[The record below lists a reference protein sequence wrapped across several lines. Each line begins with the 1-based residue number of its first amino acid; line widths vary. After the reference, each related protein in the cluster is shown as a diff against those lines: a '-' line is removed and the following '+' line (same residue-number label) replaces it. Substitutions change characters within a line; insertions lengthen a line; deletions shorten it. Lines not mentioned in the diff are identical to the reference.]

1 MEEPMKKYSTLQK
14 FNALVQI
21 QTIIISALPYIIG
34 SVMASYYYHNFNLVY
49 SLWLFLAV
57 ICFHLAVNGHNQY
70 TDYARYKQNHITSYN
85 NILEKFNITKS
96 WARKIIIILTLISAI
111 IGTILSIKV
120 GWIILLIGILSY
132 LIGYCYSGG
141 PYPILKTPFGEPA
154 SGITM
159 GYNITFLGLY
169 INMYNV
175 HPFDNFFWAK
185 AIIVAGP
192 AIFVI
197 ANVMLANNICDVAE
211 DVKIGRKTLPYYTGR
226 KTALTILRCYY
237 VLAYIFL
244 ILGIVLKY
252 LPVITLGSLLTIPLV
267 YHTTK
272 TFVKNPHK
280 ESTFTGILVNVLL
293 VLISE
298 IIFSLVG
305 LAI

>member
-1 MEEPMKKYSTLQK
+1 MKKYSTLQK

-21 QTIIISALPYIIG
+21 KTIIISALPYIIG

-96 WARKIIIILTLISAI
+96 WARKIIIILTLISVI

-226 KTALTILRCYY
+226 KTALTILCCYY

-252 LPVITLGSLLTIPLV
+252 LPIITLGSLLTIPLV

>member
-1 MEEPMKKYSTLQK
+1 MKKYSTLQK

-96 WARKIIIILTLISAI
+96 WARKIIIILTLISVI

-226 KTALTILRCYY
+226 KAALTILCCYY

-252 LPVITLGSLLTIPLV
+252 LPIITLGSLLTIPLV

>member
-1 MEEPMKKYSTLQK
+1 MKKYSTLQK

-226 KTALTILRCYY
+226 KTALTILCCYY

-252 LPVITLGSLLTIPLV
+252 LPIITLGSLLTIPLV

>member
-34 SVMASYYYHNFNLVY
+34 SMMASYYYHNFNLVY

-226 KTALTILRCYY
+226 KTALTILCCYY

>member
-1 MEEPMKKYSTLQK
+1 MKKYSTLQK

-96 WARKIIIILTLISAI
+96 WARKIIIILTLISVI

-141 PYPILKTPFGEPA
+141 PYPILKTPFCEPA

-226 KTALTILRCYY
+226 KTALTILCCYY

-252 LPVITLGSLLTIPLV
+252 LPIITLGSLLTIPLV

>member
-1 MEEPMKKYSTLQK
+1 MKKYSTLQK

-226 KTALTILRCYY
+226 KTALTILCCYY

-272 TFVKNPHK
+272 TFVKDPHK

>member
-1 MEEPMKKYSTLQK
+1 MKKYSTLQK

-159 GYNITFLGLY
+159 GYNITFLGIY

-226 KTALTILRCYY
+226 KTALTILCCYY

>member
-1 MEEPMKKYSTLQK
+1 MKKYSTLQK

-70 TDYARYKQNHITSYN
+70 TDYTRYKQNHITSYN

-226 KTALTILRCYY
+226 KTALTILCCYY

>member
-1 MEEPMKKYSTLQK
+1 MKKYSTLQK

-85 NILEKFNITKS
+85 NILEKFNITKN

-226 KTALTILRCYY
+226 KTALTILCCYY

>member
-1 MEEPMKKYSTLQK
+1 MKKYSTLQK

-21 QTIIISALPYIIG
+21 QTIIISALPYITG

-111 IGTILSIKV
+111 IGTILNIKV

-226 KTALTILRCYY
+226 KTALTILCCYY

>member
-1 MEEPMKKYSTLQK
+1 MKKYSTLQK
-14 FNALVQI
+14 FKALVQI

-111 IGTILSIKV
+111 IGIILSIKV

-226 KTALTILRCYY
+226 KTALTILCCYY

>member
-70 TDYARYKQNHITSYN
+70 TDYTRYKQNHITSYN

-111 IGTILSIKV
+111 IGIILSIKV

-226 KTALTILRCYY
+226 KTALTILCCYY

>member
-1 MEEPMKKYSTLQK
+1 MKKYSTLQK

-185 AIIVAGP
+185 AIIIAGP

-226 KTALTILRCYY
+226 KTALTILCCYY

-244 ILGIVLKY
+244 ILVIVLKY

-267 YHTTK
+267 YHITK

>member
-1 MEEPMKKYSTLQK
+1 MKKYSTLQK

-141 PYPILKTPFGEPA
+141 PYPILKTPFGESA

-226 KTALTILRCYY
+226 KTALTILCCYY

>member
-1 MEEPMKKYSTLQK
+1 MKKYSTLQK
-14 FNALVQI
+14 FKALVQI

-70 TDYARYKQNHITSYN
+70 TDYTRYKQNHITSYN

-111 IGTILSIKV
+111 IGITLSIKV

-192 AIFVI
+192 AFFVI

-226 KTALTILRCYY
+226 KTALTILCGYY

>member
-1 MEEPMKKYSTLQK
+1 MKKYSTLQK

-111 IGTILSIKV
+111 IGIILSIKV

-226 KTALTILRCYY
+226 KTALTILCGYY

-298 IIFSLVG
+298 IIFIFKSIHTL
-305 LAI
+305 L

>member
-1 MEEPMKKYSTLQK
+1 MKKYSTLQK
-14 FNALVQI
+14 FKALVQI

-70 TDYARYKQNHITSYN
+70 TDYTRYKQNHITSYN

-111 IGTILSIKV
+111 IGITLSIKV

-154 SGITM
+154 SGITT

-226 KTALTILRCYY
+226 KTALTILCGYY

>member
-1 MEEPMKKYSTLQK
+1 MKKYSTLQK

-226 KTALTILRCYY
+226 KTALTILCCYY

>member
-1 MEEPMKKYSTLQK
+1 MKKYSTLQK

-34 SVMASYYYHNFNLVY
+34 SMMASYYYHNFNLVY

-111 IGTILSIKV
+111 IGIILSIKV

-226 KTALTILRCYY
+226 KTALTILCCYY

>member
-1 MEEPMKKYSTLQK
+1 MKKYSTLQK

-226 KTALTILRCYY
+226 KTALTILCCYY

-244 ILGIVLKY
+244 ILVIVLKY